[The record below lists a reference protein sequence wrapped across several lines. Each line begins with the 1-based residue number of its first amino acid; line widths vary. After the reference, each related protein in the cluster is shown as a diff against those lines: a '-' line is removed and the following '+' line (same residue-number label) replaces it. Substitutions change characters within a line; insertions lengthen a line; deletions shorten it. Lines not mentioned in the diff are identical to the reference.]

1 MLDFND
7 IISAMQ
13 KNGFNGFGFI
23 DTETDTSNSPFS
35 TYYFKLGDTTIKVYN
50 TCNKKLEIDGLQFT
64 IDYNKMSVVVNNNGL
79 KQLKDIEDM
88 KHTVKEY
95 RRVYKQMVETVKK
108 LQIEKD
114 FNE

>member
-23 DTETDTSNSPFS
+23 DTDTNTSSSPFTVYS
-35 TYYFKLGDTTIKVYN
+35 FKLGDTTIKVYN
-50 TCNKKLEIDGLQFT
+50 TCNKKLEIDGLQFQL
-64 IDYNKMSVVVNNNGL
+64 DYNRMTVNVENNGL
-79 KQLKDIEDM
+79 KQLSSIDDL

-95 RRVYKQMVETVKK
+95 RRVYKQMLETVKK
-108 LQIEKD
+108 LQIEED
-114 FNE
+114 FCE